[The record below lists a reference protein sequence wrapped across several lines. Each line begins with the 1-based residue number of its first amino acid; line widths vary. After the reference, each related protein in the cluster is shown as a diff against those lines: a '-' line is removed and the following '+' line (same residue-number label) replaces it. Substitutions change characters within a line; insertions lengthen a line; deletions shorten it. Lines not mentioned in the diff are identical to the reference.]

1 MHEMR
6 TSNSSKQCQI
16 NQDLGYK
23 KWQKYRKKPITQPN
37 IPLGFIFTKE
47 MNLNTAFVVPTFV
60 YFDPG

>member
-23 KWQKYRKKPITQPN
+23 KWQKYRKKPIMQPN
-37 IPLGFIFTKE
+37 IPLGFIFT
-47 MNLNTAFVVPTFV
+47 TAFVVPTFV